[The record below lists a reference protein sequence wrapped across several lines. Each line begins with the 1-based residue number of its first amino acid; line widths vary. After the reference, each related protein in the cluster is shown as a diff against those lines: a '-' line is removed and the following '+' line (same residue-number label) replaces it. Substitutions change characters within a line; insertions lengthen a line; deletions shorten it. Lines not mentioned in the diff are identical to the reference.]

1 MHKSRITLDKSCFL
15 DLIDCHCQMFF
26 KEICAYGHLKR
37 VERILESIVCVQ
49 LVYLVQK
56 LVYPLLT
63 LVSNHDKL
71 HPSEGLVTVKLEC
84 VRFQLLYTR
93 GTLIWRK
100 LHCKGIQR
108 VEHASQHDLL
118 VGRNLRSPKLQV

>member
-1 MHKSRITLDKSCFL
+1 
-15 DLIDCHCQMFF
+15 MFF
-26 KEICAYGHLKR
+26 KKICAYWHLKR

-56 LVYPLLT
+56 LVYPLLA

-71 HPSEGLVTVKLEC
+71 YPREGLVAVKLEC

-93 GTLIWRK
+93 GTLEDSSSVSR
-100 LHCKGIQR
+100 
-108 VEHASQHDLL
+108 EA
-118 VGRNLRSPKLQV
+118 